1 MESALIISDSEKDT
15 SVFSAL
21 LNEADISAIKC
32 VRSCESANKLLLKQ
46 NFDLIIID
54 PPLPDES
61 GESFS
66 RYIAGKRISQVILT
80 VKEESLDYVFE
91 EYEKDGILTISKPI
105 DKIGFRTAL
114 PIIKAVQSRVRQV
127 QEENAQLKQKIED
140 IRIIDRAKCLLISYT
155 RMSEQESHKYI
166 EKQAM
171 DMRSSRR
178 IVAEGIL
185 KRYENF

>member
-1 MESALIISDSEKDT
+1 MESALIVSTSEKDA
-15 SVFSAL
+15 SLFSAL
-21 LNEADISAIKC
+21 LNEAEISVIKS
-32 VRSCESANKLLLKQ
+32 VQSCESANKLILKQ
-46 NFDLIIID
+46 NFDLVIID
-54 PPLPDES
+54 PPLSDEP

-66 RYIAGKRISQVILT
+66 RYIAGKGISQVILI
-80 VKEESLDYVFE
+80 VKEESLDYVFA

-114 PIIKAVQSRVRQV
+114 SIIKAVQSRVKRI

-140 IRIIDRAKCLLISYT
+140 IRVIDRAKCLLISCMK
-155 RMSEQESHKYI
+155 MSEQESHRYI

-171 DMRSSRR
+171 DMRLSKKS
-178 IVAEGIL
+178 VAEGIL

>member
-15 SVFSAL
+15 SVFSVL

-32 VRSCESANKLLLKQ
+32 VQSCESANKLLLKQ

-54 PPLPDES
+54 PPLSDES

-66 RYIAGKRISQVILT
+66 RYIAGKGVSQVIIT
-80 VKEESLDYVFE
+80 VKEKSPDYVFS

-114 PIIKAVQSRVRQV
+114 SAIKAVQSRVRQV
-127 QEENAQLKQKIED
+127 QEENTQLKQKIED
-140 IRIIDRAKCLLISYT
+140 IRIIDRAKCLLISYM
-155 RMSEQESHKYI
+155 RMSEQESHRYI